1 MVSSGRTLCSDLGF
15 KGFLTAAERYTLKG
29 ETVEVGNR
37 KTVIRKKK
45 KRLLLQKRFEMMV
58 AWPRVDAKEVESNWI
73 RVAFLSAK

>member
-45 KRLLLQKRFEMMV
+45 RGSCCKRGLR
-58 AWPRVDAKEVESNWI
+58 
-73 RVAFLSAK
+73 

>member
-45 KRLLLQKRFEMMV
+45 EALV
-58 AWPRVDAKEVESNWI
+58 AKEV
-73 RVAFLSAK
+73 